1 MKNYMKQPGFKF
13 DLLSILPTDL
23 AYIKLGMNAVYVR
36 FNRVLHSRK
45 LFEFVDRTETR
56 ANYPNIFRIFNLVVT
71 ILVIIHWNA
80 CIFFQVSRIMG
91 FGIDSW
97 VYPDVN
103 HPDYSSLS
111 RMYIYCFYWST
122 LTLTTIGE
130 TPKPDKDGQFLF
142 VVFDF
147 LVGVLIFATIVGNV
161 GSMITNMN
169 ISRSEFQQR
178 MDGIKQYMEMH
189 KVTKALEKRVIKW
202 FDYQW
207 TNKQAFEE
215 EKVLE
220 ALPDRLRAEIALHV
234 HLDTMKKVAIF
245 QNCEP
250 GLLVELVLKLKYSVF
265 SPGDYICRKGDIG
278 REMYI
283 VKKGKLEV
291 VAEDE
296 VTVFATLKEGSV
308 FGEVSILNIAGNKSG
323 NRRTANI
330 RSVGYSDLFELRKE
344 DLWEAIAEYPDAHKI
359 LIEVGRDLLRKNNQ
373 LDEELAA
380 AQDRQNESMTEK
392 VDRLLN
398 DVDGL
403 QTRFARLLGEY
414 TSQSNQMK
422 KRLVQLERHERKVS
436 YDGFVDG
443 LDLNDFDN
451 ASVLD
456 VISMKV
462 PSLLTVPDENV
473 PAGPSGENEANPKDE
488 NCSN

>member
-1 MKNYMKQPGFKF
+1 
-13 DLLSILPTDL
+13 
-23 AYIKLGMNAVYVR
+23 
-36 FNRVLHSRK
+36 
-45 LFEFVDRTETR
+45 
-56 ANYPNIFRIFNLVVT
+56 
-71 ILVIIHWNA
+71 
-80 CIFFQVSRIMG
+80 
-91 FGIDSW
+91 
-97 VYPDVN
+97 
-103 HPDYSSLS
+103 
-111 RMYIYCFYWST
+111 
-122 LTLTTIGE
+122 
-130 TPKPDKDGQFLF
+130 
-142 VVFDF
+142 
-147 LVGVLIFATIVGNV
+147 
-161 GSMITNMN
+161 
-169 ISRSEFQQR
+169 
-178 MDGIKQYMEMH
+178 MH

-215 EKVLE
+215 ETVLE

-443 LDLNDFDN
+443 LDFNDFDN

>member
-1 MKNYMKQPGFKF
+1 
-13 DLLSILPTDL
+13 
-23 AYIKLGMNAVYVR
+23 
-36 FNRVLHSRK
+36 
-45 LFEFVDRTETR
+45 
-56 ANYPNIFRIFNLVVT
+56 
-71 ILVIIHWNA
+71 
-80 CIFFQVSRIMG
+80 
-91 FGIDSW
+91 
-97 VYPDVN
+97 
-103 HPDYSSLS
+103 
-111 RMYIYCFYWST
+111 
-122 LTLTTIGE
+122 
-130 TPKPDKDGQFLF
+130 
-142 VVFDF
+142 
-147 LVGVLIFATIVGNV
+147 
-161 GSMITNMN
+161 
-169 ISRSEFQQR
+169 
-178 MDGIKQYMEMH
+178 MDGLKQCMEMH

-456 VISMKV
+456 VISMQV